1 MRPGRSHLPGKR
13 GLSGRSPVF
22 MFGAVS
28 AKERSLSELLLAPR
42 RPCPPRRR
50 RGVGGQGEVPQAAS
64 CLSGCLWSGLPPCH
78 RSSGPRRWT
87 PGGPAR
93 GTPPR
98 RGLPPLLPASPTS
111 WLLQTPGA
119 PSPREP
125 RPGLEER
132 RSPRLFCGNSV
143 PRDNPSFSSSF
154 QIFPSVWEDDSKDNI
169 GSSGCFIYFH
179 YHPGWGSVETL
190 LSWRLLLPVGWE
202 WGRRELAVGFRQ
214 SQI

>member
-1 MRPGRSHLPGKR
+1 
-13 GLSGRSPVF
+13 

-78 RSSGPRRWT
+78 RSWG
-87 PGGPAR
+87 
-93 GTPPR
+93 PR
-98 RGLPPLLPASPTS
+98 RGLPPLLPASPTP

-125 RPGLEER
+125 RPGLEES
-132 RSPRLFCGNSV
+132 RSPRSFCGISV
-143 PRDNPSFSSSF
+143 PRDNPSFPSSF

-179 YHPGWGSVETL
+179 HHHPGWGSVETF
-190 LSWRLLLPVGWE
+190 LSWCLLLPVGWE
-202 WGRRELAVGFRQ
+202 WGRRELAVGSQQ